1 MGSLQ
6 CLELHGGDTQ
16 HANGEHQ
23 QSNQCFQQ
31 RKTSLPRKRWNMHH
45 GDLVTRPMDV
55 IAITLSVAPVMFDP
69 KVTLH
74 PDEQP
79 PIGLPKELK
88 ITENSS
94 SRSVLPSRPLLTLT
108 TSPSKITSY
117 AQGESSTTSNVTS
130 DRRLIASLRA

>member
-55 IAITLSVAPVMFDP
+55 IAMILSVAPVMFEP

-74 PDEQP
+74 PAEQP
-79 PIGLPKELK
+79 PTGLPKELK
-88 ITENSS
+88 VTVNPSS
-94 SRSVLPSRPLLTLT
+94 SSVLPSRPLLTLSA
-108 TSPSKITSY
+108 SPSKTTSY
-117 AQGESSTTSNVTS
+117 AQGESPTTSNVTF
-130 DRRLIASLRA
+130 DRR